1 MLYAFTTE
9 ESAFTFPPPG
19 LTFDWFVVTWHRSDM
34 WQALMLSIKVSLMST
49 SLAIVL
55 GTAAAYALYNT
66 RFFGKESINL
76 IFILPLA
83 LPGIVTGVSLRSA
96 MSLLE
101 MDFSIFTIV
110 LGHATFCIVI
120 VYNNV
125 LARLRRSSPSMVEAS
140 LDLGANRWKTFL
152 NIILP
157 NISTALVAGAML
169 AFALSFDELIVTIF
183 TSGQQATLPI
193 WIYNQLPRP
202 RDRPVTNVVAI
213 FVVIVTFIPI
223 ILAHR
228 LTQEK
233 ERK

>member
-101 MDFSIFTIV
+101 MNFSIFTIV

-140 LDLGANRWKTFL
+140 LDLGANQWKTFL